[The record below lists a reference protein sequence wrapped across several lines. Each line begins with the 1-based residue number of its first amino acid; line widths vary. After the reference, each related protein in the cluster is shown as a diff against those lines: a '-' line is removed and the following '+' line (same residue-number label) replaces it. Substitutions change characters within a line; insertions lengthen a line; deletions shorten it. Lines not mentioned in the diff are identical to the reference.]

1 MFLMYNHALKS
12 LCMNRLYKKVRLA
25 VAHTRASLS
34 GYYPNFPVVPE
45 ESLFAEIAKFFSIS
59 LDEVKSIWKEYQ
71 TLSPRQYG
79 EKYGGEWERK
89 HLCTEEAFLLFMLL
103 KKFPVPSVVEI
114 GTQYGKSTRRI
125 VDMKKMLGNT
135 APIVCYDIV
144 DSVKY
149 FSSDEAEL
157 RLKDLTDSFKEEVLD
172 RLPPGLI
179 YLDAH
184 PYGLLEEVLG
194 EVVKDGRWIIAVH
207 DCGLGL
213 CNPHMTIPKS
223 VYEYITSR
231 SGLWERYVLAPLFG
245 FKRAEDPAMNDS
257 ANDTYRMRIFS
268 TLHGLAV
275 LVPRS
280 LAPST

>member
-1 MFLMYNHALKS
+1 
-12 LCMNRLYKKVRLA
+12 MNRIYKKARLF
-25 VAHTRASLS
+25 VAHSRAKLA
-34 GYYPNFPVVPE
+34 GYYPNFPVASE
-45 ESLFAEIAKFFSIS
+45 EVLFAEIAAFFSIS
-59 LDEVKSIWKEYQ
+59 IEEVKSAWGEYQ
-71 TLSPRQYG
+71 KLQPRQYG
-79 EKYGGEWERK
+79 EKYGGEWEKK

-103 KKFPVPSVVEI
+103 KKFPVKNIVEI

-125 VDMKKMLGNT
+125 IDMKNQLGVT

-144 DSVKY
+144 DNVKH
-149 FSSDEAEL
+149 FSPEEAEL
-157 RLKDLTDSFKEEVLD
+157 RLKDLTDTFKQEVLD

-194 EVVKDGRWIIAVH
+194 ETIKDGRWVIAVH

-213 CNPHMTIPKS
+213 CNPKMTIPKS

-231 SGLWERYVLAPLFG
+231 TGLWERYVLADLFH
-245 FKRAEDPAMNDS
+245 FKKAEDPKMDDC
-257 ANDTYRMRIFS
+257 ANDTHRMHIFS

-275 LVPRS
+275 LVPRTLS
-280 LAPST
+280 SSA